1 MKVNKAIYL
10 EYSANNNNAKTNIN
24 VNFPVKSIH
33 IKSASFTE
41 ATPASNGKIYI
52 TLISD
57 LTNWEPMAILY
68 SDSTYSSQQFCD
80 VSFQPYK
87 PFNVNGTYNFNLVNP
102 DGSAFSPDGAE
113 SVSLIVEFNGV
124 DTADT

>member
-10 EYSANNNNAKTNIN
+10 SFNTTSKATASIN

-33 IKSASFTE
+33 IKSATYNAEVPVPVNSQGYVMLT
-41 ATPASNGKIYI
+41 
-52 TLISD
+52 SD
-57 LTNWEPMAILY
+57 LTNGEPLASVY
-68 SDSTYSSQQFCD
+68 NDTAFSANQFCD

-87 PFNVNGTYNFNLVNP
+87 PITVNGTYNFYLQ
-102 DGSAFSPDGAE
+102 SPSGAE
-113 SVSLIVEFNGV
+113 YTTDGNDYITLILEFNGV